1 MWDLLK
7 RVGCSLNP
15 LEDWSSTSC
24 PLAFTGGYSF
34 HFAMSRPQKLI
45 PEYCY
50 CIFSS
55 MVLTKLIDAFLR
67 QLLRIFI

>member
-34 HFAMSRPQKLI
+34 HLVMSRPQKLI
-45 PEYCY
+45 PEY

-67 QLLRIFI
+67 QLLWIFI

>member
-15 LEDWSSTSC
+15 LEDWSS
-24 PLAFTGGYSF
+24 LAFTEGYSF
-34 HFAMSRPQKLI
+34 HLAMSRPQKLI

-55 MVLTKLIDAFLR
+55 MVLTKLIDAFLC
-67 QLLRIFI
+67 QLLQIFI